1 MNDAANEVLKPVYPG
16 TRCIKVPNEW
26 IMDGMEVFSGS
37 STGNVKRLAPAI
49 DAGYV
54 TLTENFLG
62 RTLYRNVDAEA
73 TLAIEGNPVVY
84 GYAYGNDPSGIDA
97 EATLNAGGRVVY
109 QDTNNSTQDFHE
121 RSVQSLH
128 TGVR

>member
-1 MNDAANEVLKPVYPG
+1 MNDAANEVLKPGYPG

-37 STGNVKRLAPAI
+37 STGNAKRLAPAI

-62 RTLYRNVDAEA
+62 RPCTA
-73 TLAIEGNPVVY
+73 TSMPRPRSRSRAIRWCTGTPT
-84 GYAYGNDPSGIDA
+84 GTIR
-97 EATLNAGGRVVY
+97 AGSMPRL
-109 QDTNNSTQDFHE
+109 
-121 RSVQSLH
+121 R
-128 TGVR
+128 

>member
-1 MNDAANEVLKPVYPG
+1 
-16 TRCIKVPNEW
+16 
-26 IMDGMEVFSGS
+26 MDGMEVFSGS
-37 STGNVKRLAPAI
+37 STGNAKRLAPAI

-97 EATLNAGGRVVY
+97 EATLKAGGRVVY